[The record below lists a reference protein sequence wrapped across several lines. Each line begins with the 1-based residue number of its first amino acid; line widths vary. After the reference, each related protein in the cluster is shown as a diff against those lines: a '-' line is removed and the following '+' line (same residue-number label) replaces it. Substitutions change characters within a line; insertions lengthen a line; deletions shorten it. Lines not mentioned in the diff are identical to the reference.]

1 MKRKSG
7 YIIVLSL
14 LFISM
19 LLSIPSRGQ
28 EKSDKGE
35 LDWTKLNAAFKGAT
49 FVRNTKT
56 CLECHDDVHGKYMET
71 VHGRAFGLNP
81 KGSLE
86 AANCEACHGPRSKH
100 AEEPDQSLKFSVE
113 QYSAV
118 CMQCHQGGERMHWK
132 TSLHKTAEVGC
143 VSCHTVMEKKS
154 QSALLA
160 KTNQLELCS
169 SCHKDVAAKMSR
181 NSRHPVKEG
190 KVDCS
195 SCHNPHGA
203 PGSGMLVKGNV
214 NETCY
219 SCHQEKRG
227 PFLWEHAPAREN
239 CMTCHDPHGTN
250 NKSLLVTQSATLCIS
265 CHQYGGHVNEYRYN
279 RVSTPNGNGCVN
291 CHISVHGSN
300 HPSGTKLTR

>member
-28 EKSDKGE
+28 KKSGQGE
-35 LDWTKLNAAFKGAT
+35 LDWVKLNAAFKGAT
-49 FVRNTKT
+49 FVGNTKS
-56 CLECHDDVHGKYMET
+56 CLECHDETHEKYMET
-71 VHGRAFGLNP
+71 AHGRTFELSP

-86 AANCEACHGPRSKH
+86 ANNCETCHGPRSKH
-100 AEEPDQSLKFSVE
+100 AEEPDQSLKLSVE
-113 QYSAV
+113 QFSAV

-132 TSLHKTAEVGC
+132 TSMHKTAEVGC
-143 VSCHTVMEKKS
+143 VSCHTLMEKRS
-154 QSALLA
+154 QSALLSGA
-160 KTNQLELCS
+160 NQLELCA
-169 SCHKDVAAKMSR
+169 SCHKDIQAKMNR

-190 KVDCS
+190 KIDCS

-203 PGSGMLVKGNV
+203 PGNGMLTKGSV

-250 NKSLLVTQSATLCIS
+250 NKNLLVTQSATLCVS
-265 CHQYGGHVNEYRYN
+265 CHQYGGHVNQYRYN
-279 RVSTPNGNGCVN
+279 RVSTPIGNGCVN

-300 HPSGTKLTR
+300 HPSGVKLTR

>member
-19 LLSIPSRGQ
+19 LLSMPSRGQ
-28 EKSDKGE
+28 KKSGQGE
-35 LDWTKLNAAFKGAT
+35 LDWVKLNAAFKGAT
-49 FVRNTKT
+49 FVGNTKS
-56 CLECHDDVHGKYMET
+56 CLECHEETHEKYMGT
-71 VHGRAFGLNP
+71 AHGRTFELNP
-81 KGSLE
+81 KGLLE
-86 AANCEACHGPRSKH
+86 ANNCETCHGPRSKH
-100 AEEPDQSLKFSVE
+100 AEEPDESLKLSVE

-143 VSCHTVMEKKS
+143 VSCHTVMEKRS
-154 QSALLA
+154 QTAMLS
-160 KTNQLELCS
+160 KPNQLELCS
-169 SCHKDVAAKMSR
+169 SCHKDIAAKMAR
-181 NSRHPVKEG
+181 NTSHPVKEG

-203 PGSGMLVKGNV
+203 PGNGMLTKGSV

-239 CMTCHDPHGTN
+239 CATCHDPHGTN
-250 NKSLLVTQSATLCIS
+250 NKSMLVTQSATLCVS

-279 RVSTPNGNGCVN
+279 RVSTPYGNGCVN

-300 HPSGTKLTR
+300 HPSGVKLTR